1 MGQKLNKE
9 KTPIFF
15 SKNTSVEAKR
25 HILAISGV
33 QSTQSYDKYLG
44 LSVMKGK
51 SRIRTFKSIKDRIWS
66 RISNWKMK
74 FLLQAGKEILLKA
87 VVQAIPTYNMSVF
100 KLPKALCRD
109 LNSVMQELWWGQ
121 QEQES
126 KIHRMNWSKMWTQN
140 VGGDWGFVI

>member
-1 MGQKLNKE
+1 M
-9 KTPIFF
+9 
-15 SKNTSVEAKR
+15 EARR
-25 HILAISGV
+25 HILAILGV

-44 LSVMKGK
+44 LSAIKGK

-74 FLLQAGKEILLKA
+74 ILLQAGKEILLKA
-87 VVQAIPTYNMSVF
+87 VVQAILTCSMSVF

-109 LNSVMQELWWGQ
+109 LNSMMHKLWWGQ

-140 VGGDWGFVI
+140 VGGIGVS